1 MRYYY
6 KDNKGNLFNFKSEHF
21 VKYKEVTETTT
32 LTDENGNPFLDEN
45 GEPITQTVTQTVR
58 DGLEDGYTQITE
70 EEFNEL
76 SNKRYEPTEEQKSKI
91 EKARQIAE
99 LKKKLADTDYIV
111 LKIAEAQADGDT
123 ETVAE
128 LKTTYATELANRKA
142 WREQINEI
150 EGQLNTAIT
159 H

>member
-45 GEPITQTVTQTVR
+45 GEPITQTITETVR

-76 SNKRYEPTEEQKSKI
+76 SNKRYEPTEEQKAKI

-123 ETVAE
+123 KTVAA

-142 WREQINEI
+142 WREQINKL
-150 EGQLNTAIT
+150 EG
-159 H
+159 

>member
-45 GEPITQTVTQTVR
+45 GEPITQTITQTVR

-76 SNKRYEPTEEQKSKI
+76 SNKRYEPTEEQKAKI
-91 EKARQIAE
+91 EKARKIAE

-111 LKIAEAQADGDT
+111 LKIAEAQADGET
-123 ETVAE
+123 EKITE
-128 LKTTYATELANRKA
+128 LKMTYATELANRKA
-142 WREQINEI
+142 WREQINEL
-150 EGQLNTAIT
+150 EG
-159 H
+159 

>member
-21 VKYKEVTETTT
+21 VKYKEVTETIAI
-32 LTDENGNPFLDEN
+32 TDEEGNPFLDEN
-45 GEPITQTVTQTVR
+45 GEPITQTITQTVR
-58 DGLEDGYTQITE
+58 DGLGDGYTQITE
-70 EEFNEL
+70 AEFNEL
-76 SNKRYEPTEEQKSKI
+76 SNKRYEPTEEQKAKI

-99 LKKKLADTDYIV
+99 LKKKLADTDYMV

-128 LKTTYATELANRKA
+128 LKTTYATELANRKL
-142 WREQINEI
+142 WRKQINEL
-150 EGQLNTAIT
+150 EG
-159 H
+159 

>member
-1 MRYYY
+1 MRYLY

-32 LTDENGNPFLDEN
+32 LTDENGNPFLDGN
-45 GEPITQTVTQTVR
+45 GEPITQTITKTVR

-76 SNKRYEPTEEQKSKI
+76 SNKRYEPTEEQKAKI

-111 LKIAEAQADGDT
+111 LKIAEAQSDGDT

-128 LKTTYATELANRKA
+128 LKMSYATELANRKA
-142 WREQINEI
+142 WREQINKLEA
-150 EGQLNTAIT
+150 N
-159 H
+159 

>member
-6 KDNKGNLFNFKSEHF
+6 KDNKGNLFNFKTEHF

-32 LTDENGNPFLDEN
+32 LTDENGNSFLDEN
-45 GEPITQTVTQTVR
+45 GEPITQTVTKTVR

-70 EEFNEL
+70 EKFNEL
-76 SNKRYEPTEEQKSKI
+76 SNKHYEPTEKQKAKI

-123 ETVAE
+123 ETIAA
-128 LKTTYATELANRKA
+128 LKITYATELANRKA
-142 WREQINEI
+142 WREQINEL
-150 EGQLNTAIT
+150 GG
-159 H
+159 

>member
-1 MRYYY
+1 MRYFY

-45 GEPITQTVTQTVR
+45 GEPITQTITKTVR

-70 EEFNEL
+70 EEFNKL
-76 SNKRYEPTEEQKSKI
+76 SNKRYEPTEEQKVKI

-111 LKIAEAQADGDT
+111 LKIAEAQADGET
-123 ETVAE
+123 ETIAE

-142 WREQINEI
+142 WREQINEL
-150 EGQLNTAIT
+150 EG
-159 H
+159 

>member
-21 VKYKEVTETTT
+21 VKYKEVTKTTT

-45 GEPITQTVTQTVR
+45 GEPIIQTVTKTVR

-76 SNKRYEPTEEQKSKI
+76 SNKRYEPTEEQKAKM

-111 LKIAEAQADGDT
+111 LKIAEAQADGDM
-123 ETVAE
+123 ETVAA

-142 WREQINEI
+142 WREEINKL
-150 EGQLNTAIT
+150 EG
-159 H
+159 

>member
-45 GEPITQTVTQTVR
+45 GEPITQTITKTVR

-76 SNKRYEPTEEQKSKI
+76 SNKRYEPTEEQKAKI
-91 EKARQIAE
+91 ELAKTIREKKALLNKYREDVEQVDLFGMERADYEEKKE
-99 LKKKLADTDYIV
+99 LCKQLV
-111 LKIAEAQADGDT
+111 FELREMEAL
-123 ETVAE
+123 
-128 LKTTYATELANRKA
+128 LKTE
-142 WREQINEI
+142 
-150 EGQLNTAIT
+150 
-159 H
+159 

>member
-1 MRYYY
+1 MKYYY

-32 LTDENGNPFLDEN
+32 LTDENGNHFLDEN
-45 GEPITQTVTQTVR
+45 GEPITQTITQTVR

-76 SNKRYEPTEEQKSKI
+76 SNKRYEPTEEQKAKI

-142 WREQINEI
+142 WREQINKL
-150 EGQLNTAIT
+150 EG
-159 H
+159 

>member
-45 GEPITQTVTQTVR
+45 GEPITETITKTVR

-70 EEFNEL
+70 EKFNEL
-76 SNKRYEPTEEQKSKI
+76 SNKRYEPTEEQKAKI

-123 ETVAE
+123 ETVAA
-128 LKTTYATELANRKA
+128 LKTTYATELATRKA
-142 WREQINEI
+142 WREQINEL
-150 EGQLNTAIT
+150 GG
-159 H
+159 

>member
-6 KDNKGNLFNFKSEHF
+6 KDNKGNLFNFKTEHF

-45 GEPITQTVTQTVR
+45 GEPITQTITKTVR

-70 EEFNEL
+70 AEFNEL
-76 SNKRYEPTEEQKSKI
+76 SNKRYEPTEEQKAKI
-91 EKARQIAE
+91 EKARRIAE

-111 LKIAEAQADGDT
+111 LKIAEAQAYGET
-123 ETVAE
+123 EKVAE

-142 WREQINEI
+142 WREQINEL
-150 EGQLNTAIT
+150 GG
-159 H
+159 

>member
-6 KDNKGNLFNFKSEHF
+6 KNKYNTGFANLKSPI
-21 VKYKEVTETTT
+21 
-32 LTDENGNPFLDEN
+32 TDENY
-45 GEPITQTVTQTVR
+45 I
-58 DGLEDGYTQITE
+58 QITE

-76 SNKRYEPTEEQKSKI
+76 TKPPEPTAEQKAKI

-123 ETVAE
+123 ETVAA
-128 LKTTYATELANRKA
+128 LKTTYATELTNRKA
-142 WREQINEI
+142 WREQINEL
-150 EGQLNTAIT
+150 EG
-159 H
+159 

>member
-32 LTDENGNPFLDEN
+32 LTDENGNLFLDEN
-45 GEPITQTVTQTVR
+45 GEPITQTITNTVR

-70 EEFNEL
+70 EEFNKL
-76 SNKRYEPTEEQKSKI
+76 SNKRYEPTEEQKAKI
-91 EKARQIAE
+91 GKARQIAE

-111 LKIAEAQADGDT
+111 LKIAEAQADGET

-128 LKTTYATELANRKA
+128 LKTTYATKLANRKA
-142 WREQINEI
+142 WREQINKL
-150 EGQLNTAIT
+150 EG
-159 H
+159 